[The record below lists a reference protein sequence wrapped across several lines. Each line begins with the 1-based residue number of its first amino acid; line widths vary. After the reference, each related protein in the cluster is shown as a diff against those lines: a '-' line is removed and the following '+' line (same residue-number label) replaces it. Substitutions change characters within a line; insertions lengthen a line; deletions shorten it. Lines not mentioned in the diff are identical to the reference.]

1 MNMQLV
7 GPSVDPLPPEDVK
20 TVRNWAGSE
29 PIPEA
34 VPLDHLPADLSVTER
49 VQRALD
55 QLPGVGER
63 FAGFELV
70 AVLGRGTFG
79 RVYLARQG
87 ELSDRY
93 VALKVSTDL
102 AGESRTL
109 ARLQHTN
116 IVPIYS
122 VHRVAPFQAVCMP
135 FFGATTLAHLLARYR
150 GHSALPSTGR
160 QLVDT
165 LCVLHD
171 ETDVSPPPV
180 ATGSGGEEAVPPA
193 GPDSATRVMTLPT
206 RPGHRGFLGL
216 LREMTY
222 TDAVCWIG
230 A

>member
-102 AGESRTL
+102 IGESRTL
-109 ARLQHTN
+109 ARFQHTN

-122 VHRVAPFQAVCMP
+122 VHRVHPFQAVCMP
-135 FFGATTLAHLLARYR
+135 FFGATTLGHLLARYR
-150 GHSALPSTGR
+150 GDSALPSTGR

-165 LCVLHD
+165 LRVLHD
-171 ETDVSPPPV
+171 ETDVSPPS
-180 ATGSGGEEAVPPA
+180 AGSSPSNGTAP
-193 GPDSATRVMTLPT
+193 GPDPTTRAMTFPT
-206 RPGHRGFLGL
+206 RPGSRGFLGL
-216 LREMTY
+216 LREM
-222 TDAVCWIG
+222 
-230 A
+230 